1 MWQGVWGLIFEVQ
14 CGQKARGT
22 SMVHQQGAKGQPEN
36 GNAVC
41 LGKGQN
47 RGTADAGWAEPPEAL
62 CSLDALP
69 CGLHLPQHRLCH
81 QMLSQQMDQGSVSQS
96 TPITARHPVS
106 PTKLFTIFRAMYLVM
121 YGNSSSDEWCSVH
134 TAKVSGSLSSH
145 HILARD
151 SISVS
156 L

>member
-22 SMVHQQGAKGQPEN
+22 SMVHQQGAEDQPEN

-62 CSLDALP
+62 CSLDALGMWSAFASASAVP
-69 CGLHLPQHRLCH
+69 SDAFSADGPGL
-81 QMLSQQMDQGSVSQS
+81 
-96 TPITARHPVS
+96 
-106 PTKLFTIFRAMYLVM
+106 
-121 YGNSSSDEWCSVH
+121 
-134 TAKVSGSLSSH
+134 
-145 HILARD
+145 
-151 SISVS
+151 SISVYTHHCQAPGVS
-156 L
+156 HKAFHNLQSHVPGHVWELQL